1 MQCLTSIHQRVER
14 LAGGCLLPINEAV
27 VNRRMGCLV
36 SFRENVQKQTSG
48 CLIKINEKVINKT
61 KSKKWHFSGDYY
73 GFKHFDLS
81 LFINGFEE
89 NVCQLID
96 NIEISRAENENTIL
110 KLSLSK
116 NCGKIDFYQYFSK
129 SILLKIITENNQF
142 LLFKGFIN
150 DCNYDIFAR
159 KVVITATDEKINNIN
174 KLTQSQLNK
183 IGYYS
188 KMLFENDTKEEEF
201 NHRMESIPYSFFYD
215 VNGNFQL
222 TEWKP
227 KNQADF
233 IINECSI
240 SRDIVV
246 NTLKLGRVVNSFD
259 IDFNFVYYRKIQR
272 DLKMTYTSGYKLC
285 YTPDCRNYGV
295 VSYGVCDYMKSNFV
309 LAPPL
314 SAVQQ
319 AVFNS
324 GWAVGNFIYEPIA
337 NSQHISCSGRTYGWI
352 VSNNQDYVQSARWI
366 ASKRWVQEINRIYKI
381 NLKNQA
387 SINLL
392 GEKKDSTQFSIKIE
406 LSDDDNWTQYNCYR
420 QPPQGFYVAENGD
433 FIQDA
438 GLTMQADFN
447 QAFQYIANY
456 AKTRIYQSHR
466 ENQLNFSMQFM
477 PQLALN
483 HTIVLNGKIYKGNS
497 KVSRI
502 THSIDINTR
511 IAQTSIESKFY
522 KGFAGDSNIAIP
534 QISRTPVSGYIN
546 NETNFF
552 IKWKYQNSNS
562 NTGFT
567 ISSTNVLGE
576 HSDYCETQTGDD
588 GLYGFVLLNYSTGGV
603 YIQGTYYQNKGV
615 IGLPY
620 DGIERVK
627 FAIKTPDVEKESTDK
642 KETTQ
647 TINYNIA
654 IPNTY
659 SEVYY
664 YC

>member
-14 LAGGCLLPINEAV
+14 LAGGCLLPIQEAV
-27 VNRRMGCLV
+27 VNRRGGCLV
-36 SFRENVQKQTSG
+36 SIRENVQKQTGG

-81 LFINGFEE
+81 LFINGFDE

-96 NIEISRAENENTIL
+96 TIEISRAENENTIL

-142 LLFKGFIN
+142 ILFNGFIN
-150 DCNYDIFAR
+150 DCTYDIFDR

-222 TEWKP
+222 TAWQP
-227 KNQADF
+227 KNTADYY
-233 IINECSI
+233 ITDCDLN
-240 SRDIVV
+240 RDISVE
-246 NTLKLGRVVNSFD
+246 TLKLGRVVNSFD

-272 DLKMTYTSGYKLC
+272 DLRMTYTSGYKLC
-285 YTPDCRNYGV
+285 YTPDCSNYGV
-295 VSYGVCDYMKSNFV
+295 VSYGVCDYMAADFV

-314 SAVQQ
+314 PAVQQ

-324 GWAVGNFIYEPIA
+324 GWVVGNFSYTPA
-337 NSQHISCSGRTYGWI
+337 QNSGHYTCQGRTVGWV
-352 VSNNQDYVQSARWI
+352 VSDNNYYVKNASWT

-406 LSDDDNWTQYNCYR
+406 LPDDDNWTQYNCYR
-420 QPPQGFYVAENGD
+420 QPPQGFYKATNGD
-433 FIQDA
+433 WIQDA

-447 QAFQYIANY
+447 NAFQYIANH

-466 ENQLNFSMQFM
+466 ENQLNFSMVFA
-477 PQLALN
+477 PQLSLSN
-483 HTIVLNGKIYKGNS
+483 TINLNGKIYKGNT
-497 KVSRI
+497 KITRI
-502 THSIDINTR
+502 THNIDIFKRVAETR
-511 IAQTSIESKFY
+511 IESKFY
-522 KGFAGDSNIAIP
+522 KGFAGNNAIVAP
-534 QISRTPVSGYIN
+534 QISRTPVSGFVNTQTDFY
-546 NETNFF
+546 
-552 IKWKYQNSNS
+552 IKWKYQNSS
-562 NTGFT
+562 NNAGLTMV
-567 ISSTNVLGE
+567 STNVLGE
-576 HSDYCETQTGDD
+576 PSDYCETQSGDD

-603 YIQGTYYQNKGV
+603 YVNGTYYQNKGV

-642 KETTQ
+642 QEVEQ
-647 TINYNIA
+647 VLSFNIP

-659 SEVYY
+659 NEVYY
-664 YC
+664 FC

>member
-14 LAGGCLLPINEAV
+14 LIGGCLLPINEAV
-27 VNRRMGCLV
+27 VNRRGGCLV
-36 SFRENVQKQTSG
+36 SIRENVQKKTGG

-61 KSKKWHFSGDYY
+61 KSKKWHFSGDFY

-142 LLFKGFIN
+142 ILFNGFIN

-188 KMLFENDTKEEEF
+188 KLLFENDTKEEEF

-215 VNGNFQL
+215 VYGNFQL

-227 KNQADF
+227 KSTADYY
-233 IINECSI
+233 ITDCDLN
-240 SRDIVV
+240 RDISVD
-246 NTLKLGRVVNSFD
+246 TLKLGRVINSFD
-259 IDFNFVYYRKIQR
+259 VDFNFVYYRKIQR
-272 DLKMTYTSGYKLC
+272 DLRMSYTSGYKLC
-285 YTPDCRNYGV
+285 YTPDCSNYGV
-295 VSYGVCDYMKSNFV
+295 VSYGVCDYMQSNFV

-324 GWAVGNFIYEPIA
+324 GWVVGNFIYTPIA
-337 NSQHISCSGRTYGWI
+337 NSQTVSCNGKTYGYI
-352 VSNNQDYVQSARWI
+352 ISNNQDYVQSARWT
-366 ASKRWVQEINRIYKI
+366 ASKRWVQEIDRKFKI
-381 NLKNQA
+381 NIKNNN
-387 SINLL
+387 SIALL
-392 GEKKDSTQFSIKIE
+392 GEKKENTQFSVKIE
-406 LSDDDNWTQYNCYR
+406 LSDDNWMQYNCYR

-447 QAFQYIANY
+447 NAFNYVAEY

-466 ENQLNFSMQFM
+466 ENQLNFSMVFM

-483 HTIVLNGKIYKGNS
+483 HTIGLNGNIYKGNS

-502 THSIDINTR
+502 THSIDIFKRT
-511 IAQTSIESKFY
+511 AQTSIESKFY

-534 QISRTPVSGYIN
+534 QISRTPVSGFVNTQTDFY
-546 NETNFF
+546 
-552 IKWKYQNSNS
+552 IKWKYQNSNA
-562 NTGFT
+562 GFT

-576 HSDYCETQTGDD
+576 PSDYCNTQQGDD
-588 GLYGFVLLNYSTGGV
+588 GLYGFVLLNYSTGGM
-603 YIQGTYYQNKGV
+603 YIQGSYYQNKGV

-642 KETTQ
+642 REVEQ
-647 TINYNIA
+647 VLSFNIP

-659 SEVYY
+659 NEVYY
-664 YC
+664 FC